1 MGFSNWSKTHILI
14 NHMKI
19 TPQLYHIQTNQD
31 MRLFANKSHTQQH
44 LRTQVQPNRFLNVK
58 QDPDTDKII
67 WKSHRYFIIIQT
79 MRIHDCVQIKL
90 ICCTSQVT
98 TQVQHNGFLKLKQD
112 SDTGKSYQNHVT
124 ALSYSDHQD
133 TQLYLQ
139 VQQEW
144 PGSKMNNKRSY
155 LSI

>member
-1 MGFSNWSKTHILI
+1 
-14 NHMKI
+14 
-19 TPQLYHIQTNQD
+19 
-31 MRLFANKSHTQQH
+31 
-44 LRTQVQPNRFLNVK
+44 
-58 QDPDTDKII
+58 
-67 WKSHRYFIIIQT
+67 

-144 PGSKMNNKRSY
+144 PGSKMNNKISY